1 MNSYLEIIKK
11 VDKQGRLV
19 LPKEWRDRYVRNGK
33 VLLRIEGEKII
44 IRPYKLVRLSKFFDS
59 IEVDIKSDLSDWKSV
74 RRELIATR

>member
-19 LPKEWRDRYVRNGK
+19 LPKEWRDKYVRNGK

-44 IRPYKLVRLSKFFDS
+44 IRPYKLVSLSKFFDS